1 MNKIRKVEITVSDS
15 FIYGNG
21 KFLQGQD
28 AYTFFENI
36 KNENLIEGFL
46 RTQALIDAPGY
57 MGTIN

>member
-1 MNKIRKVEITVSDS
+1 MSDS

-21 KFLQGQD
+21 KFLQGKD
-28 AYTFFENI
+28 AYTFFENT